1 MIARYSDFHDLWVIL
16 TWEKNICQDICFLE
30 NVILQGKYIV
40 IKELQYNSKTT
51 YPYEFIKRIK
61 ESEAVLT
68 TSSRINLVS
77 ESLKIWLGLNI
88 ITYKKI
94 EVAF

>member
-1 MIARYSDFHDLWVIL
+1 M
-16 TWEKNICQDICFLE
+16 TWEKNICQDIYFLE

-51 YPYEFIKRIK
+51 YPYEFIKWIK